1 MAWGKLGAFA
11 RAHLPALVVSCKC
24 DASQRQIDPNSI
36 EQVGMVGGYR
46 YETHQ
51 TSATSTGSQRR
62 CLNAILSMVSKKK
75 GVFTFLPLLRF
86 FFAGFYSSSLAVIF
100 WNLPHSG
107 ACCGGG
113 VFPWVTR
120 GAAPDTQFVM
130 PGDVTFLARYPFC
143 LGLLVDAD
151 TRKSDAGGHCLFFN
165 LCLGRDAFVLFVQR
179 PYRCVTFCPMPA
191 HPHAMGVWGS
201 LRTKNKGNLQQ
212 NLFSSSFVAPLFLVH
227 TSYIALGP
235 QATYNLFVVFHLR
248 GC

>member
-86 FFAGFYSSSLAVIF
+86 FFAGFYSGPPRRYFLEFVSFRRLLWRRCTSL
-100 WNLPHSG
+100 G
-107 ACCGGG
+107 DE
-113 VFPWVTR
+113 R
-120 GAAPDTQFVM
+120 AAPDTQFVM
-130 PGDVTFLARYPFC
+130 PEDVTFLA
-143 LGLLVDAD
+143 
-151 TRKSDAGGHCLFFN
+151 
-165 LCLGRDAFVLFVQR
+165 
-179 PYRCVTFCPMPA
+179 
-191 HPHAMGVWGS
+191 
-201 LRTKNKGNLQQ
+201 
-212 NLFSSSFVAPLFLVH
+212 
-227 TSYIALGP
+227 
-235 QATYNLFVVFHLR
+235 
-248 GC
+248 